1 MSVRKTVY
9 CSDNPT
15 PEDESVH
22 AFTDV
27 RDVPEKYLYI
37 TATCYWD
44 VADGEGRG
52 TVQLPWSEAVAM
64 AKAILS
70 EDEHAAL

>member
-9 CSDNPT
+9 SADDPT
-15 PEDESVH
+15 PENEAMH

-27 RDVPEKYLYI
+27 RDWPDHPLYI
-37 TATCYWD
+37 EAPCN
-44 VADGEGRG
+44 GIGMSIISI
-52 TVQLPWSEAVAM
+52 PWHDAVAM